1 MEAPPYHF
9 KRAVFVFMVPALWV
23 CIGHNIGIYLH
34 CSIIVVIVGTSIAK
48 LHSSPAD
55 KLEA

>member
-48 LHSSPAD
+48 LHSSPVD
-55 KLEA
+55 KL